1 LSEQSETKDSNIWE
15 WGELVKLAKDLE
27 LNVGDFYNFV
37 ERLNQDA
44 VLIQKGQK
52 KYEFQSSFL

>member
-1 LSEQSETKDSNIWE
+1 
-15 WGELVKLAKDLE
+15 LVKLAKELE
-27 LNVGDFYNFV
+27 LNVGDFYNFI

-52 KYEFQSSFL
+52 KYEFQSSFV

>member
-1 LSEQSETKDSNIWE
+1 
-15 WGELVKLAKDLE
+15 
-27 LNVGDFYNFV
+27 LNVGDFYNFI
-37 ERLNQDA
+37 ERLNLES